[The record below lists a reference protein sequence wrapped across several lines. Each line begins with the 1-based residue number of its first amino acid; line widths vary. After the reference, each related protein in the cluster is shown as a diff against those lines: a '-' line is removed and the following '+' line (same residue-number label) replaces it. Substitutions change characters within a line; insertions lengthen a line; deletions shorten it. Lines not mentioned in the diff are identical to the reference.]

1 MISKA
6 RKKNN
11 KSNENIKIDYQKI
24 LLVVVVT
31 ILILFAIA
39 YLFYINLNK
48 DTSQTIEATVKYVGD
63 NYIIV
68 TNDDNDKDYKFN
80 IDDEYNV
87 GDKLAL
93 TIDNINDKLDPIEA
107 DLEEVQVLSRVVEFT
122 IHDDKTNNTSQESDT
137 TKEESSNTQ
146 ANSNNN
152 NTNSNS
158 NSTVGSEDE
167 VINYF
172 KNLDNELD
180 TSKNSSSITS
190 SIKNGFVTIV
200 DFLFYNEPIKGKTFS
215 ELSNS
220 AKLSVLKLAVSID
233 QKVDS
238 YFPGYKET
246 LSDKY
251 NNVKSKV
258 VSKYLDITADICSK
272 NESTCAAAKE
282 GLSDLKK
289 NFSITWSFI
298 KDIAGTGASKLKSW
312 YEVWK
317 DA

>member
-1 MISKA
+1 MISKIQ
-6 RKKNN
+6 KKNN
-11 KSNENIKIDYQKI
+11 KSKENIKIDYQKI

-48 DTSQTIEATVKYVGD
+48 DTSQTIEATVKYIGD

-68 TNDDNDKDYKFN
+68 TNDDNDKDYKFTT
-80 IDDEYNV
+80 DDEYNV
-87 GDKLAL
+87 GDKLSL

-122 IHDDKTNNTSQESDT
+122 IHDDKANDTSQEANT
-137 TKEESSNTQ
+137 TKEESN
-146 ANSNNN
+146 NSQ
-152 NTNSNS
+152 TNSNS
-158 NSTVGSEDE
+158 NNKVGSEE
-167 VINYF
+167 EIINYF
-172 KNLDNELD
+172 KNLDNELN
-180 TSKNSSSITS
+180 TSKNSNSITS

-215 ELSNS
+215 ELSSS
-220 AKLSVLKLAVSID
+220 AKLSVLKLALSIF

-238 YFPGYKET
+238 YFPDYKET
-246 LSDKY
+246 LSEKY

>member
-1 MISKA
+1 MIDKLQ
-6 RKKNN
+6 KVK
-11 KSNENIKIDYQKI
+11 KI
-24 LLVVVVT
+24 LDT
-31 ILILFAIA
+31 YDQKHLIR
-39 YLFYINLNK
+39 FY
-48 DTSQTIEATVKYVGD
+48 D
-63 NYIIV
+63 
-68 TNDDNDKDYKFN
+68 
-80 IDDEYNV
+80 
-87 GDKLAL
+87 
-93 TIDNINDKLDPIEA
+93 
-107 DLEEVQVLSRVVEFT
+107 
-122 IHDDKTNNTSQESDT
+122 
-137 TKEESSNTQ
+137 
-146 ANSNNN
+146 
-152 NTNSNS
+152 
-158 NSTVGSEDE
+158 
-167 VINYF
+167 
-172 KNLDNELD
+172 ELD
-180 TSKNSSSITS
+180 TSKNSGSITS

>member
-1 MISKA
+1 MISKIQ
-6 RKKNN
+6 KKNN
-11 KSNENIKIDYQKI
+11 KSKENIKIDYQKI

-48 DTSQTIEATVKYVGD
+48 DTSQTIEATVKYIGD

-68 TNDDNDKDYKFN
+68 TNDDNDKDYKFTT
-80 IDDEYNV
+80 DDEYNV
-87 GDKLAL
+87 GDKLSL

-122 IHDDKTNNTSQESDT
+122 IHDDKANDTSQEANT
-137 TKEESSNTQ
+137 TKEESN
-146 ANSNNN
+146 NSQ
-152 NTNSNS
+152 TNSNS
-158 NSTVGSEDE
+158 NNKVGSEE
-167 VINYF
+167 EIINYF
-172 KNLDNELD
+172 KNLDNELN
-180 TSKNSSSITS
+180 TSKNSNSITS

-215 ELSNS
+215 ELSSS
-220 AKLSVLKLAVSID
+220 AKLSVLKLALSID

-238 YFPGYKET
+238 YFPDYKET
-246 LSDKY
+246 LSEKY

>member
-1 MISKA
+1 MISKIQ
-6 RKKNN
+6 KKNN
-11 KSNENIKIDYQKI
+11 KSKENIKIDYQKI

-48 DTSQTIEATVKYVGD
+48 DTSQTIEATVKYIGD

-68 TNDDNDKDYKFN
+68 TNDDNDKDYKFTT
-80 IDDEYNV
+80 DDEYNV
-87 GDKLAL
+87 GDKLSL

-122 IHDDKTNNTSQESDT
+122 IHDDKANDTSQEANT
-137 TKEESSNTQ
+137 TKEESN
-146 ANSNNN
+146 NSQ
-152 NTNSNS
+152 TNSNS
-158 NSTVGSEDE
+158 NNKVGSEE
-167 VINYF
+167 EIINYF
-172 KNLDNELD
+172 KNLDNELN
-180 TSKNSSSITS
+180 TSKNSNSITS

-246 LSDKY
+246 LSEKY

-298 KDIAGTGASKLKSW
+298 KDIAGTGATKLKSW

>member
-1 MISKA
+1 MISKIQ
-6 RKKNN
+6 KKNN
-11 KSNENIKIDYQKI
+11 KSKENIKIDYQKI

-48 DTSQTIEATVKYVGD
+48 DTSQTIEATVKYIGD

-68 TNDDNDKDYKFN
+68 TNDDNDKDYKFTT
-80 IDDEYNV
+80 DDEYNV
-87 GDKLAL
+87 GDKLSL

-122 IHDDKTNNTSQESDT
+122 IHDDKANDTSQEANT
-137 TKEESSNTQ
+137 TKEE
-146 ANSNNN
+146 SNNN

-158 NSTVGSEDE
+158 NNKVGSEE
-167 VINYF
+167 EIINYF
-172 KNLDNELD
+172 KNLDNELN
-180 TSKNSSSITS
+180 TSKNSNSITS

-215 ELSNS
+215 ELSSS
-220 AKLSVLKLAVSID
+220 AKLSILKLAVSID

>member
-1 MISKA
+1 MISKIQ
-6 RKKNN
+6 KKNN
-11 KSNENIKIDYQKI
+11 QSTENIKIDYQKI

-48 DTSQTIEATVKYVGD
+48 DTSTTIEATVKYVGD

-87 GDKLAL
+87 GDRLSL
-93 TIDNINDKLDPIEA
+93 TIDNVNDKLDPIEA
-107 DLEEVQVLSRVVEFT
+107 DLKEVQVLSRVVEFT
-122 IHDDKTNNTSQESDT
+122 IHDDKTDNTSQESDT
-137 TKEESSNTQ
+137 TKEESSNTK

-158 NSTVGSEDE
+158 NNIVGSEDE

-238 YFPGYKET
+238 YFPDYKEK

-258 VSKYLDITADICSK
+258 VSKYLDITTDICSK
-272 NESTCAAAKE
+272 NENTCDAAKE

-298 KDIAGTGASKLKSW
+298 KDIAGTGATKLKSW

>member
-1 MISKA
+1 MISKIQ
-6 RKKNN
+6 KKNN
-11 KSNENIKIDYQKI
+11 KSKENIKIDYQKI
-24 LLVVVVT
+24 LQVVVVT

-48 DTSQTIEATVKYVGD
+48 DTSQTIEATVKYIGD

-68 TNDDNDKDYKFN
+68 TNDDNDKDYKFTT
-80 IDDEYNV
+80 DDEYNV
-87 GDKLAL
+87 GDKLSL

-122 IHDDKTNNTSQESDT
+122 IHDDKANDTSQEANT
-137 TKEESSNTQ
+137 TKEE
-146 ANSNNN
+146 SNNN

-158 NSTVGSEDE
+158 NNKVGSEE
-167 VINYF
+167 EIINYF
-172 KNLDNELD
+172 KNLDNELN
-180 TSKNSSSITS
+180 TSKNSNSITS

-215 ELSNS
+215 ELSSS
-220 AKLSVLKLAVSID
+220 AKLSVLKLALSID

-238 YFPGYKET
+238 YFPDYKET
-246 LSDKY
+246 LSEKY

>member
-1 MISKA
+1 MISKIQ
-6 RKKNN
+6 NN
-11 KSNENIKIDYQKI
+11 KYNENIKIDYQKI

-39 YLFYINLNK
+39 YLFYININK
-48 DTSQTIEATVKYVGD
+48 DTSQIIEATVKYVGD

-87 GDKLAL
+87 GDKLSL

-107 DLEEVQVLSRVVEFT
+107 DLKEVQVLSRVVEFT
-122 IHDDKTNNTSQESDT
+122 IYDDKTNNTNQENNSSQ
-137 TKEESSNTQ
+137 N
-146 ANSNNN
+146 NSNP
-152 NTNSNS
+152 TTDNSNS
-158 NSTVGSEDE
+158 NSIVGSEEE

-172 KNLDNELD
+172 ENLDNELD
-180 TSKNSSSITS
+180 NSKNSGSITS

-246 LSDKY
+246 LSEKY

-258 VSKYLDITADICSK
+258 VSKYLDITTDICSK

>member
-1 MISKA
+1 MISKIQ
-6 RKKNN
+6 KKNN
-11 KSNENIKIDYQKI
+11 KSKENIKIDYQKI
-24 LLVVVVT
+24 LLVVVIT
-31 ILILFAIA
+31 ILILFVIA

-48 DTSQTIEATVKYVGD
+48 DTSQTIEATVKYIGD

-68 TNDDNDKDYKFN
+68 TNDDNDKDYKFTT
-80 IDDEYNV
+80 DDEYNV
-87 GDKLAL
+87 GDKLSL

-122 IHDDKTNNTSQESDT
+122 IHDDKANDTSQEANT
-137 TKEESSNTQ
+137 TKEESN
-146 ANSNNN
+146 NSQ
-152 NTNSNS
+152 TNSNS
-158 NSTVGSEDE
+158 NNKVGSEE
-167 VINYF
+167 EIINYF
-172 KNLDNELD
+172 KNLDNELN
-180 TSKNSSSITS
+180 TSKNSNSITS

-215 ELSNS
+215 ELSSS
-220 AKLSVLKLAVSID
+220 AKLSVLKLALSID

-238 YFPGYKET
+238 YFPDYKET

-258 VSKYLDITADICSK
+258 VSKYLDITTDICSK
-272 NESTCAAAKE
+272 NENTCDSAKE